1 MTEEF
6 IVTDSEF
13 RHQRR
18 MAVSAHP
25 TQIGLDYI
33 QVEWLEEP
41 EDEWNLLVYFVPA
54 APGLDDKQVAPKK
67 VSASNIQITKG
78 GAVSREVEL
87 LEPTLEA
94 EVETE
99 GNLLQIKVRHQL
111 KAGDS
116 EEQSNSYT
124 LELIG
129 IPWLDPFFK
138 NLTFGF
144 RKPDTIVTQL
154 DPQQQPAGE
163 LKTYE
168 PIEISYLA
176 KDYSSFRQLIL
187 DRLSVV
193 MPKWIE
199 RNPADIGIVLTEIL
213 AYTAD
218 SASYY
223 QDAVATEA
231 YLSRARQRISI
242 RRHSR
247 LVDYALH
254 EGCNARVWVYLEL
267 NDLNLQQPVL
277 LEQGTKLVTGKSTP
291 QPVLNP
297 DSREAAEVL
306 GKKGAKI
313 FQTLHAAE
321 LRSQHNQIEFYAWG
335 ASEFYLEK
343 GATKA
348 TLKGRFEH
356 LQVGDLLLLEEL
368 KKPETGEAGNPEHRQ
383 VVRLISVDPNQ
394 EDLLAGRFKDPPD
407 NTGQLLTEIEWDI
420 QDALTF
426 SLYVEMGVCGEISG
440 PVSVARGNIIL
451 ADHGESQS
459 DELPAVPASGDYRPQ
474 LQESDLTYG
483 ETYNHEQ
490 AKTRPATN
498 ILLQDPQA
506 AVPLLE
512 LRSSAS
518 TSEDWETWHVRPD
531 LLNSDQFATDFVA
544 EMESDRLTHLRF
556 GDGTLGKAPPVGST
570 MLADYRSGNG
580 AAGNVGREAIAYLL
594 PQDGH
599 RSSELARHI
608 KSVYNPLAAQG
619 GIDPEPISEARLN
632 APQAFRIR
640 QSCVT
645 EADYVEVMQRH
656 PEVQKAAAELRW
668 TGSWYTIF
676 IAVDRY
682 EGKPIDD
689 RFKQELRD
697 YIMPF
702 RLMAHD
708 LEIIEPTFVPLD
720 SQLLVEIKDGY
731 FQSSIRGSLKDTFS
745 NQDLPNGKRGFF
757 HPDNLSFGQPVYLS
771 QIIQQA
777 MEIFGVYRVEAKR
790 FQVWGRTP
798 RGELEAGI
806 IATDALSIVRA
817 DNNPYTPENGLIEF
831 ILEGGI

>member
-25 TQIGLDYI
+25 IQIGLDYI
-33 QVEWLEEP
+33 QVEWLEQP
-41 EDEWNLLVYFVPA
+41 DNQWNLLVYFVPA
-54 APGLDDKQVAPKK
+54 APGLEDKQVAPEK
-67 VSASNIQITKG
+67 VSAGNIRITKG
-78 GAVSREVEL
+78 GVVSREVEL
-87 LEPTLEA
+87 LSPTPEE
-94 EVETE
+94 EVKTE
-99 GNLLQIKVRHQL
+99 GNLLTIKVGHQL
-111 KAGDS
+111 KAADS

-124 LELIG
+124 LELIN
-129 IPWLDPFFK
+129 IPGLDRFFE

-144 RKPDTIVTQL
+144 RKPEQIVTQL

-163 LKTYE
+163 LKAHE

-213 AYTAD
+213 AYAAD

-242 RRHSR
+242 RRHCR

-267 NDLNLQQPVL
+267 KDLSSEQPVV
-277 LEQGTKLVTGKSTP
+277 LEKGTKLITGKSTL

-306 GKKGAKI
+306 AKKGAKI
-313 FQTLHAAE
+313 FQTLHQAE
-321 LRSQHNQIEFYAWG
+321 LRSEHNQMEFYAWG
-335 ASEFYLEK
+335 ASELYLEK

-356 LQVGDLLLLEEL
+356 LQVGDVLLLEEL
-368 KKPETGEAGNPEHRQ
+368 KNPQTSEDGNPEHRQ
-383 VVRLISVDPNQ
+383 VVRLIRVDPNQ

-426 SLYVEMGVCGEISG
+426 SLCVAMDICQETSG
-440 PVSVARGNIIL
+440 PLSVARGNIIL

-459 DELPAVPASGDYRPQ
+459 DMLPAVPASGDYRPQ

-483 ETYNHEQ
+483 ETYNHEL
-490 AKTRPATN
+490 AKTGPAAN

-512 LRSSAS
+512 LRSSTS
-518 TSEDWETWHVRPD
+518 TSEDWETWQVRPD
-531 LLNSDQFATDFVA
+531 LLNSDQFATNFVA
-544 EMESDRLTHLRF
+544 EMESDRVSHLRF
-556 GDGTLGKAPPVGST
+556 GDGTLGKAPPVRSK

-580 AAGNVGREAIAYLL
+580 AAGNVGRGAITYLL
-594 PQDGH
+594 PQDGDLY
-599 RSSELARHI
+599 SELVGKI
-608 KSVYNPLAAQG
+608 TKIYNPLAARG
-619 GIDPEPISEARLN
+619 GIEPEPIAEARLN

-668 TGSWYTIF
+668 TGSWYTMF

-689 RFKQELRD
+689 EFKGELRE

-708 LEIIEPTFVPLD
+708 LEIIQPTFIPLD
-720 SQLLVEIKDGY
+720 SELQVEIKDGY
-731 FQSSIRGSLKDTFS
+731 FQSSIRQSLKETFS
-745 NQDLPNGKRGFF
+745 NQDLPDGKRGFF

-798 RGELEAGI
+798 RGELDAGI
-806 IATDALSIVRA
+806 ITTEALSIVRV

-831 ILEGGI
+831 ELEGGI